1 MKISVKTLVFFIVL
15 LMAMYQD
22 FPLVNIFGEIARS
35 PIVFFTLP
43 MLLYLLMHQKLIFSK
58 YTRYFIYYL
67 FYLILLS
74 VIFLPIVYFANGSFL
89 VLKEN
94 IILKAI
100 KLLVYPISILI
111 FYQFVYTLLISGKN
125 SFNSLFNA
133 VFSVQILTGIYLI
146 FEVFFLK
153 KALIFAS
160 FLHSNNIK
168 YYRVRLFTYEESW
181 AGTILTFLIFLPTFL
196 VNYLDKS
203 KEIKRSV
210 YIISGFIFLL
220 YTLFSE
226 SKGYLLL
233 VVISVLPMTVNY
245 LYKHEKFKKF
255 LLVGSPILI
264 LVIIFVCIIL
274 QKNIDEQLHSSI
286 TFGTRFTSYLASIQ
300 VFLTHPFGIGWSG
313 FIYYFP
319 EAIRDVI
326 NTSWVST
333 LNLNEI
339 KVYLTTTKAL
349 STKTDFFDNL
359 MYGGVAFFIFHYQ
372 FFIKRYFFFS
382 KFNQQNLF
390 FVKVPLLFCIL
401 AGVIYITYYIKY
413 EVWFLMAFLDVLQS
427 RMINK
432 KSNIDEDSRCS

>member
-1 MKISVKTLVFFIVL
+1 MKISVKTIVFFIVF
-15 LMAMYQD
+15 LMAIYQD
-22 FPLVNIFGEIARS
+22 FPLVNVFGEIARS
-35 PIVFFTLP
+35 PIVFLTLP
-43 MLLYLLMHQKLIFSK
+43 MLLYLLSCQKLILSQ

-67 FYLILLS
+67 LYLILISL
-74 VIFLPIVYFANGSFL
+74 IFILIVYYSNGSFL

-94 IILKAI
+94 IIIKAI
-100 KLLVYPISILI
+100 KLFVYPISILI
-111 FYQFVYTLLISGKN
+111 FYQFVYTLLRNGKN

-133 VFSVQILTGIYLI
+133 IFSIQILIGIYLI
-146 FEVFFLK
+146 FEIFFLK
-153 KALIFAS
+153 KATIFAS

-181 AGTILTFLIFLPTFL
+181 VGTILTFLIFVPIFL
-196 VNYLDKS
+196 VNYLDKP
-203 KEIKRSV
+203 KKTKRSV
-210 YIISGFIFLL
+210 YVISAFIFLL

-233 VVISVLPMTVNY
+233 IIISVLPMTIHY
-245 LYKHEKFKKF
+245 MYKHPKLRK
-255 LLVGSPILI
+255 LLVIGSPILI
-264 LVIIFVCIIL
+264 IAIIFVCIIL
-274 QKNIDEQLHSSI
+274 HKNIDEQLHTSI
-286 TFGTRFTSYLASIQ
+286 TFGTRFTSYLSSIE

-319 EAIRDVI
+319 ESIRDVI

-333 LNLNEI
+333 FDLSEI
-339 KVYLTTTKAL
+339 KGYITTTKAL

-359 MYGGVAFFIFHYQ
+359 MYGGIAFIIFYYQ
-372 FFIKRYFFFS
+372 FFIKRYFYFS

-390 FVKVPLLFCIL
+390 FVKVPLLFCML

-427 RMINK
+427 QMNNK
-432 KSNIDEDSRCS
+432 NLNTDEDTRCS